1 MAALSCIMLVIM
13 HMTVY
18 WIVGKVIIIDTV
30 VRVGATKSLIWYTG
44 SKLMKAGY
52 GHP

>member
-18 WIVGKVIIIDTV
+18 WIVGKVIIIDTI
-30 VRVGATKSLIWYTG
+30 VRVGATKSVYFGTQVLN
-44 SKLMKAGY
+44 
-52 GHP
+52 